1 MFEKLRL
8 FISSTRFR
16 TSLWYATVFLLL
28 ETLFGIIIYISLYN
42 SLLNRLDTGLRN
54 QAKAISRIVKEK
66 HVDIENFV
74 PDSVYQSPEDLIW
87 DVIYDEVT
95 FNLRNN
101 FIQIFYKNKLIFK
114 SSNLSNDTLSFPLKT
129 GPYNLFDYADSDLSS
144 KMIRVV
150 QLNSN
155 NYNIIVAYPLENISQ
170 TLKSLVK
177 IYILLAPLFFL
188 VAMAGGVLI
197 SAKALSRIDAI
208 IKKTE
213 EITAQKLE
221 EKIEGEEYTDE
232 YGRLVKKM
240 NEMIKRIKTSVDYMN
255 QFSISAAHELKTP
268 LTILRGETEIALKSL
283 KTPEEYAA
291 VLKSNYEELIRLT
304 KIIDNLFFISK
315 IDNSLI
321 KIQKEKVDLDDFLT
335 SLINQLKI
343 LGSEK
348 NISLILDSRTKTCV
362 DVDKILMTQAI
373 TNLIDNAVK
382 FGNENEDVFIKAE
395 RNGDSKVNISIINKG
410 ESIPK
415 ELSNKIFDRFYR
427 AESSRN
433 RKTGGVGLG
442 LSVVKS
448 IMNWHDAEIKVDSN
462 SDGETNVSF
471 TLNAKP

>member
-16 TSLWYATVFLLL
+16 TSLWYATIFLLL
-28 ETLFGIIIYISLYN
+28 EILFGIIIYISLYN

-129 GPYNLFDYADSDLSS
+129 GPYNLFDYSDPDLSR
-144 KMIRVV
+144 KMIRVA
-150 QLNSN
+150 QLNNN

-170 TLKSLVK
+170 TLSSLVQ

-188 VAMAGGVLI
+188 VAIAGGVLI

-268 LTILRGETEIALKSL
+268 LTILRGETEIALKSN
-283 KTPEEYAA
+283 KTPEEYTA
-291 VLKSNYEELIRLT
+291 VLKSNYEEIIRLT

-321 KIQKEKVDLDDFLT
+321 KIHKEKADLDDFLN
-335 SLINQLKI
+335 SLISQLKI
-343 LGSEK
+343 LGYEK
-348 NISLILDSRTKTCV
+348 NIGLVIKSTTGACV
-362 DVDKILMTQAI
+362 EIDKVLMTQAI
-373 TNLIDNAVK
+373 TNLIDNAIK
-382 FGNENEDVFIKAE
+382 YGNENEDVFIFTEKIAA
-395 RNGDSKVNISIINKG
+395 DKVNISIINKG
-410 ESIPK
+410 EIIPK

-427 AESSRN
+427 IESSRN
-433 RKTGGVGLG
+433 RKTGGAGLG

-462 SDGETNVSF
+462 SDGKTNVSF
-471 TLNAKP
+471 TLNVKC